1 MEDKHIDIVGYIG
14 AVFLSLLL
22 LPQVYQ
28 TYKMK
33 KSDQISYIFVILE
46 ILTSITFII
55 YGVFIDS
62 VPIIVANNISL
73 ISGILL
79 GISKIIYKTNTGG

>member
-1 MEDKHIDIVGYIG
+1 MEDKYIDIVGYIG

-33 KSDQISYIFVILE
+33 KSDQISVIFVIFE

-55 YGVFIDS
+55 YGCFINA
-62 VPIIVANNISL
+62 VPIIIANSISL

-79 GISKIIYKTNTGG
+79 GISKIIFKTNTG